1 MIRYY
6 HGINPKS
13 TEESTKMSNAITY
26 PNMSTVKEAAA
37 QFGVTAAY
45 IRTLCRTGKVRFVCA
60 GNRWLVNMD
69 SLAAYFNEGDDPA
82 ELESRHV

>member
-1 MIRYY
+1 
-6 HGINPKS
+6 
-13 TEESTKMSNAITY
+13 
-26 PNMSTVKEAAA
+26 MSTVKEAAA

-45 IRTLCRTGKVRFVCA
+45 IRTICRAGKVRFVCA

-82 ELESRHV
+82 CLLYTSSCV

>member
-13 TEESTKMSNAITY
+13 TEEST
-26 PNMSTVKEAAA
+26 NMSTVKEAAA

-45 IRTLCRTGKVRFVCA
+45 IRTLCRAGKVRFVCA

-82 ELESRHV
+82 ELESRHG